1 MADPARFWNRIARRY
16 AKRPVADED
25 AYQHKLKITRSYLR
39 PDMNLLEIGCGTG
52 STALAHAPLV
62 GHIDAIDFSEA
73 MIGIARDKAAA
84 AGVSNVSFRCLAIAD
99 LDAPAAAYDMV
110 LGLSILHLLDDWRA
124 LIAQVHALLRPGGLF
139 VSSTA
144 CIADIMPLFR
154 LVAPLGSAVGVLP
167 RVSIFTAAELRAA
180 ITGAGFSIEH
190 DWQPAPRQALFI
202 VARKQ

>member
-124 LIAQVHALLRPGGLF
+124 LIARVHALLRPGGLF

-167 RVSIFTAAELRAA
+167 RVSIFTAEALRAA